1 MTNNKVIRRIL
12 PILLS
17 IAMLL
22 GISIVALAEGGTGGG
37 NAGLQ
42 TNMAGTGFQIR
53 LSDPDIQMSQEGGT
67 YVLDGKFDPKK
78 DIVFTFS
85 LNPNGGQRGFGIYP
99 SVNGRPAGFDGVV
112 VYDKADAD
120 KKPVLALGGNYSEET
135 MNPDFFFEE
144 SYDATYADHLVF
156 NMASNAAFSNE
167 RSAKLT
173 IKANELKPD
182 KTYCLYFPKDIKTF
196 NNTQEKQLGV
206 DVTIEFKTDV
216 DPEAPYFSPT
226 TSTKLSSNNKYAYHN
241 ASRGYGTVAHPWNEG
256 PIVMEVRVDPKGK
269 LAGNYAEEN
278 YKQFSLASYYGEEIP
293 VTVGPGRANNN
304 YTFYRV
310 DMDLVPGW
318 YCLTIGKD
326 FKNDSGK
333 TIGDYYGDEDYTYWI
348 LMANYESSDTGY
360 TIDEY
365 VDLTTEL
372 QNITYADVSAAN
384 MGSKQGRVAMS
395 ITDTTCPDY
404 LVKLTASEGY
414 SLPSEVSITVNG
426 KALEAEKDYT
436 YTPETLQ
443 KAKDIDGG
451 DHEYNLKV
459 DRHAINGPVVITAA
473 AVKPVTGVSLDK
485 TELKLDERAAETL
498 VATVSP
504 EDAMNKNV
512 AWTSSDEAV
521 ATVDKDGKVSVL
533 KAGKATITAT
543 TEDGKKTA
551 TCEVTVNHVE
561 EILPAKE
568 PTCTEPGL
576 TEGTK
581 CSVCSEIIKTPEEI
595 PALGHDWEVIPEVIS
610 TCTKTG
616 STAGA
621 RCTRCGEYLI
631 EPKEVPMIR
640 HDYDDHGIC
649 TVCGAKDPDY
659 VEPQEPTSKTEEPT
673 SSTTTTTKK
682 NEEPSSSTTTTTQK
696 NEEPSSST
704 TTTTKKNEE
713 PSSSTTT
720 TTKKAE
726 SAKKL
731 NGLVKGPDGKW
742 ALYNDDSVQK
752 SFTGLAKNENGWYYL
767 KNGYVDWNYTGF
779 AKNEKGWWR
788 VENGKVNFQANS
800 IYKQPSNGI
809 WYKTT
814 NGYITWDETGVF
826 KNVNGWW
833 RVENSRV
840 NFYADGIY
848 KNKNGWWKTT
858 GGKVHFNET
867 GIFKNENGNWYCKNS
882 KVDFSK
888 NGKVQYK
895 GKTYTVTNGYAKLS

>member
-1 MTNNKVIRRIL
+1 MNKNNLFIKRIL
-12 PILLS
+12 PFLLAL
-17 IAMLL
+17 AMLL

-404 LVKLTASEGY
+404 LVKLTAAEGY

-443 KAKDIDGG
+443 KAKDNDGG

-459 DRHAINGPVVITAA
+459 DRHAINGPVVITAE

-485 TELKLDERAAETL
+485 AELTLDEGSTETL

-504 EDAMNKNV
+504 EDATNKNV

-521 ATVDKDGKVSVL
+521 ATVDKDGKVSAL
-533 KAGKATITAT
+533 KVGKTTITAT

-576 TEGTK
+576 TEGK
-581 CSVCSEIIKTPEEI
+581 RCSVCGEELVKQEEL
-595 PALGHDWEVIPEVIS
+595 PALGHEYKDGV
-610 TCTKTG
+610 
-616 STAGA
+616 
-621 RCTRCGEYLI
+621 CTRCGE
-631 EPKEVPMIR
+631 
-640 HDYDDHGIC
+640 
-649 TVCGAKDPDY
+649 KDPTK
-659 VEPQEPTSKTEEPT
+659 PEEPT
-673 SSTTTTTKK
+673 T
-682 NEEPSSSTTTTTQK
+682 
-696 NEEPSSST
+696 
-704 TTTTKKNEE
+704 
-713 PSSSTTT
+713 
-720 TTKKAE
+720 
-726 SAKKL
+726 KL
-731 NGLVKGPDGKW
+731 NGVVKGKDGKW
-742 ALYNDDSVQK
+742 GY
-752 SFTGLAKNENGWYYL
+752 
-767 KNGYVDWNYTGF
+767 YVDDVLQTNYTGI
-779 AKNEKGWWR
+779 KNNKYGWWR
-788 VENGKVNFQANS
+788 IEKGLVNFNAQG
-800 IYKQPSNGI
+800 IYKNEYG
-809 WYKTT
+809 WWKTT
-814 NGYITWDETGVF
+814 NGKVTFKETGVF
-826 KNVNGWW
+826 KNEYGWW
-833 RVENSRV
+833 RVEDSKV
-840 NFYADGIY
+840 NFKANGIY
-848 KNKNGWWKTT
+848 KNDYGWWKTT
-858 GGKVHFNET
+858 KGKVTFKET
-867 GIFKNENGNWYCKNS
+867 GVFKNEYGTWFVKNS

-888 NGKVQYK
+888 NGKVTYNGQTYNVTK
-895 GKTYTVTNGYAKLS
+895 GKAKLA